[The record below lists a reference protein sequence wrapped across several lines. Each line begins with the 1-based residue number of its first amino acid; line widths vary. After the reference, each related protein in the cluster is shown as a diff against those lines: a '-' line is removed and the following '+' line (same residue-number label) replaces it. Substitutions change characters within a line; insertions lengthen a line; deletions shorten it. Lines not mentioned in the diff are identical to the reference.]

1 MQRVIREATHVIALS
16 GQLYREL
23 AFSAFSLLRPR
34 G

>member
-1 MQRVIREATHVIALS
+1 MQRVIREATQIVVLS

-23 AFSAFSLLRPR
+23 AFSAFSLIRPR